1 MDIRP
6 IDGYSS
12 RWAKVGMGASRLD
25 REQMDYLIHK
35 LGRRYFVVLFG
46 VIALFSAS
54 LLLLGATSAD
64 AQTPAACEEYEVP
77 PCGDGDGD
85 DDDDG
90 DGDNVGPGSTGG
102 ASGDGGGDGD
112 GALPFT
118 GYPLTGLILLF
129 LVLLLLGLTIRA
141 GVALRERLARNPS
154 SA

>member
-1 MDIRP
+1 
-6 IDGYSS
+6 
-12 RWAKVGMGASRLD
+12 
-25 REQMDYLIHK
+25 MDYLTIHK
-35 LGRRYFVVLFG
+35 LGRKHFFLLFG

-85 DDDDG
+85 GDDDDDG
-90 DGDNVGPGSTGG
+90 DGDDVGPGSTGG
-102 ASGDGGGDGD
+102 ASGDGDGD

-129 LVLLLLGLTIRA
+129 LILLLLGLTIRA
-141 GVALRERLARNPS
+141 GVALRERLARDPS